1 MNEVVSS
8 RSLDTPAH
16 RSARWPKILALVVLV
31 IGGLA
36 GLVYHE
42 LRTSAI
48 QSWLLSRYA
57 ARLSYEI
64 KRGPSPSIA
73 FPRGG
78 PFDTQRGYPRLG
90 DFRRRLESAG
100 YTVAERARQSA
111 GMVRFIRWGVT
122 PPYREPAVAGLV
134 IRDFRGESIYDG
146 RPGDA
151 LFPSFEEVP
160 PLIVSTL
167 LFLENRELTN
177 PTGPGSNPAI
187 DWGRLGKA
195 SGLYV
200 ARGVGLPV
208 RSEGGST
215 LAVQLEKYRHSE
227 SGRTASPLDKL
238 RQLTAA
244 SLRAYRDGPDST
256 ASRQEIVLDYLNT
269 MPLAAAPGYGEV
281 HGLGNGLR
289 AWFDLDLDGVES
301 ALTSPGSGPAKAAA
315 YKHVL
320 ALLYAVRAPTRY
332 LVEDPGLLD
341 KKITAYGDLLL
352 KAGVIDRELNRELHE
367 APLRFGGHVDQPPI
381 DFAER
386 RAATAIR
393 EDVRRILG
401 VRSPWEMDRLHLEI
415 ESTID
420 GTLQDA
426 ATRLFSRL
434 GDKAFVDAHGL
445 RAEHLLLTG
454 DPSRVVYSLLL
465 FERAPAGNVL
475 RVQADNLDQPF
486 DINSGMKLDLGSTAK
501 LRTLAHYLEV
511 MESLHA
517 ELAPL
522 DPEALDR
529 RAAEARDRDPLTRW
543 AAETLR
549 KTPGLT
555 LDAFL
560 AQALDRTYP
569 AHPWE
574 TFFTGGGVH
583 SFENFEPEDNRR
595 TFPVH
600 EALAHSTNLVFIRV
614 MRDLVRFHEAR
625 LPYDAR
631 AVLADPE
638 HPERR
643 RMLEEM
649 ADKEARQHLARAY
662 AKYQGLES
670 SAVLK
675 KLLGERV
682 HSPRHVAMVFFAW
695 HPGADASTLE
705 QWSDAQGFP
714 VPAEDLSKLV
724 RTYGNRKLS
733 LLDYGY
739 LLGRHPLDVWSAG
752 EMSRTPALGWDELM
766 ARSREPRRLASAWLL
781 QGRLRHPQDLRVRIQ
796 LEQDAFARMTPAWR
810 RLGFP
815 FEQLVPS
822 YATAIGSSADR
833 PAALAELMGII
844 ANDGVRRPTTS
855 IQSLRF
861 ASDTPYH
868 TVFKP
873 AAAPGERVMSVPV
886 ARALR
891 KTLVEV
897 VENGTARRVAGAFQV
912 PGGKPMVVGGKTG
925 SGDNRF
931 DTFAGPGRLIS
942 SRPVSRTAAFVFYLG
957 DRYFGILTASV
968 AGKAAGQYQFT
979 SALPLTVLR
988 PLSPEINARAA
999 RDAVAGAPPPASRA
1013 QAQDRISR

>member
-1 MNEVVSS
+1 MNDLVSS
-8 RSLDTPAH
+8 QSLERPGY
-16 RSARWPKILALVVLV
+16 RSARWLKIVGVVVLV
-31 IGGLA
+31 LGGLA
-36 GLVYHE
+36 SLAYHE

-57 ARLSYEI
+57 AQLSYEI
-64 KRGPSPSIA
+64 KPGPSASIA

-78 PFDTQRGYPRLG
+78 PFDAQRGYPRLA

-100 YTVAERARQSA
+100 YTVAEQARQSA
-111 GMVRFIRWGVT
+111 GMVRFVRWGVT

-134 IRDFRGESIYDG
+134 IRDYTGEPLYDA
-146 RPGDA
+146 RPRDV
-151 LFPSFEEVP
+151 LFASFDDVP
-160 PLIVSTL
+160 ALIVSTL

-187 DWGRLGKA
+187 DWARLGKA

-215 LAVQLEKYRHSE
+215 LAVQIEKYRHSQ

-256 ASRQEIVLDYLNT
+256 ASRREIVLDYLNT

-289 AWFDLDLDGVES
+289 AWFDLDLDVVLDALS
-301 ALTSPGSGPAKAAA
+301 APGAGPGKAAA

-332 LVEDPGLLD
+332 LVDDPALLE
-341 KKITAYGDLLL
+341 KKIGAYGDLLL
-352 KAGVIDRELNRELHE
+352 KAGVIDRELYRELRDT
-367 APLRFGGHVDQPPI
+367 PLIFGGRVDQPAN
-381 DFAER
+381 DFAAR
-386 RAATAIR
+386 RAPLAIR
-393 EDVRRILG
+393 EEMRRTLG
-401 VRSPWEMDRLHLEI
+401 VRSPYEMDRLHLEI
-415 ESTID
+415 DSTID
-420 GTLQDA
+420 GDLQDA
-426 ATRLFSRL
+426 ANRLFRRL
-434 GDKAFVDAHGL
+434 GDKAFVDARGL

-465 FERAPAGNVL
+465 FERTPAGNVL
-475 RVQADNLDQPF
+475 RVQADNLDRPF

-517 ELAPL
+517 ALAPL
-522 DPEALDR
+522 NAEALDR
-529 RAAEARDRDPLTRW
+529 RAAETRDRDPLTRW

-549 KTPGLT
+549 KTPGLD

-574 TFFTGGGVH
+574 AFFTGGGVH

-595 TFPVH
+595 ILPVH
-600 EALAHSTNLVFIRV
+600 EALAHSTNLVFIRL
-614 MRDLVRFHEAR
+614 MRDLVRYHQAR
-625 LPYDAR
+625 LPYDAQ

-649 ADKEARQHLARAY
+649 ADKESRQYLTRAY
-662 AKYQGLES
+662 AKYHGLES
-670 SAVLK
+670 SLVLK
-675 KLLGERV
+675 RLLGERV
-682 HSPRHVAMVFFAW
+682 HSPRHVAIVFFAW
-695 HPGADASTLE
+695 HPGADGEAL
-705 QWSDAQGFP
+705 QRWSDAQGYP
-714 VPAEDLSKLV
+714 VPPEDVAKLEHA
-724 RTYGNRKLS
+724 YGNPKLT

-739 LLGRHPLDVWSAG
+739 LVGRHPLDLWVAG
-752 EMSRTPALGWDELM
+752 ELSRTPALGWDELM
-766 ARSREPRRLASAWLL
+766 SRSSGPRQLASNWLL
-781 QGRLRHPQDLRVRIQ
+781 EARQKHPQDLRVRIQ
-796 LEQDAFARMTPAWR
+796 MEQDAFAQMTPSWR

-844 ANDGVRRPTTS
+844 ANDGVRRSPTS

-861 ASDTPYH
+861 ATDTPYH
-868 TVFKP
+868 TVF
-873 AAAPGERVMSVPV
+873 APKAGDGERVMSVPV

-891 KTLVEV
+891 KSLAEV
-897 VENGTARRVAGAFQV
+897 VETGTARRVAGAFQGA
-912 PGGKPMVVGGKTG
+912 GGKPIVVGGKTG

-931 DTFAGPGRLIS
+931 DTFAGRGRLIS
-942 SRPVSRTAAFVFYLG
+942 SRPVSRTAAFVFYIG
-957 DRYFGILTASV
+957 DRYFGTLTASIT
-968 AGKAAGQYQFT
+968 GKVSGQYQFT
-979 SALPLTVLR
+979 SALPVTALR
-988 PLSPEINARAA
+988 FLAPEINARLSRNVVA
-999 RDAVAGAPPPASRA
+999 RTPTPALTAQTQEGVSR
-1013 QAQDRISR
+1013 

>member
-1 MNEVVSS
+1 MNDVVSS
-8 RSLDTPAH
+8 QSLEAPPR
-16 RSARWPKILALVVLV
+16 RSARWLKVAVVVALCV
-31 IGGLA
+31 GGLTSVA
-36 GLVYHE
+36 YHE

-64 KRGPSPSIA
+64 KPGPSSSIA

-90 DFRRRLESAG
+90 DFSRRLASAG
-100 YTVAERARQSA
+100 YTVAEQARQSA
-111 GMVRFIRWGVT
+111 GTIRFVRWGVT

-134 IRDFRGESIYDG
+134 IRDFRGESLYDA
-146 RPGDA
+146 RPRDV
-151 LFPSFEEVP
+151 LFPDFEDIP
-160 PLIVSTL
+160 PLIVNTL
-167 LFLENRELTN
+167 LFLENRELTS

-187 DWGRLGKA
+187 DWRRLGKA
-195 SGLYV
+195 GGLYV
-200 ARGVGLPV
+200 ARGMGLPV

-256 ASRQEIVLDYLNT
+256 ESRREIVLDYLNT

-289 AWFDLDLDGVES
+289 AWFDLDLDILEEALAAPS
-301 ALTSPGSGPAKAAA
+301 AGTAKADA

-332 LVEDPGLLD
+332 LVEDQTLLE
-341 KKITAYGDLLL
+341 KKIDAYGDLLL
-352 KAGVIDRELNRELHE
+352 KAGVIDRELHRTLRDV
-367 APLRFGGHVDQPPI
+367 PLRFGGRVDQPPI

-386 RAATAIR
+386 RASTAIR
-393 EDVRRILG
+393 EDVRRLLG
-401 VRSPWEMDRLHLEI
+401 VRSLYEMDRLHLEI

-420 GTLQDA
+420 GSLQET
-426 ATRLFSRL
+426 ATRLFRQL
-434 GDKAFVDAHGL
+434 GDKAFVDARGL

-454 DPSRVVYSLLL
+454 DPRRVVYSLLL
-465 FERAPAGNVL
+465 FERTPSANLL
-475 RVQADNLDQPF
+475 RVQADNLDRPF

-501 LRTLAHYLEV
+501 LRTIAHYLEV
-511 MESLHA
+511 VAGLHQ
-517 ELAPL
+517 ELVGL
-522 DPEALDR
+522 DPDALGR
-529 RAAEARDRDPLTRW
+529 RAAEARDPITRW
-543 AAETLR
+543 AAETLG
-549 KTPGLT
+549 KTPALD

-560 AQALDRTYP
+560 VQALARKYP
-569 AHPWE
+569 ASPYE
-574 TFFTGGGVH
+574 SFFTGGGVH
-583 SFENFEPEDNRR
+583 SFENFDPDDNGRVLQ
-595 TFPVH
+595 VH
-600 EALAHSTNLVFIRV
+600 EALAHSTNLVFIRL

-625 LPYDAR
+625 LPYDKQ
-631 AVLADPE
+631 AVLEDPD

-643 RMLEEM
+643 RMLGEM
-649 ADKEARQHLARAY
+649 ADKESRQYLARAH

-670 SAVLK
+670 SLVLK
-675 KLLGERV
+675 RLLGERV
-682 HSPRHVAMVFFAW
+682 SSPRHLAMVFFAW
-695 HPGADASTLE
+695 HSGGDAEGLQ
-705 QWSDAQGFP
+705 QWSDALGHP
-714 VPAEDLSKLV
+714 VTAEDAAKLV
-724 RTYGNRKLS
+724 RAYGSPKLT

-739 LLGRHPLDVWSAG
+739 LLGRHPLEVWCAG
-752 EMSRTPALGWDELM
+752 EMSRTPSVTWDELV
-766 ARSREPRRLASAWLL
+766 ARSSEPRRLVSTWLF
-781 QGRLRHPQDLRVRIQ
+781 QERQRHPQDLRVRIQ
-796 LEQDAFARMTPAWR
+796 MEQDAFARMTPYWR

-844 ANDGVRRPTTS
+844 ANNGVRRPTSS
-855 IQSLRF
+855 IQGLRF

-868 TVFKP
+868 TVFQP
-873 AAAPGERVMSVPV
+873 APGSGERVLPVPV

-891 KTLVEV
+891 QVLAEV
-897 VENGTARRVAGAFQV
+897 VESGTARRVAGAFQE
-912 PGGKPMVVGGKTG
+912 PGGKPIVVGGKTG

-931 DTFAGPGRLIS
+931 DTFAGRGRLIS
-942 SRPVSRTAAFVFYLG
+942 SRPVSRTAAFVFYIG
-957 DRYFGILTASV
+957 DRYFGIVTASV

-979 SALPLTVLR
+979 SALPLTVLKLLA
-988 PLSPEINARAA
+988 PQINARAPRDVAA
-999 RDAVAGAPPPASRA
+999 RPAPLPTA
-1013 QAQDRISR
+1013 QAQDRPNR